1 MSKHFSKTE
10 FEYPVHRICG
20 KISRKSKVIHRCT
33 TSGKQITYLQGE
45 RNLMAHPV
53 TQDELDRQAT
63 FKTRQALVAA
73 RLKKT
78 ATTYAT
84 DMAAYR
90 AQYATGY
97 KSFSKYLWAQVI
109 EAESAD

>member
-20 KISRKSKVIHRCT
+20 KISRKSKVIHSCT
-33 TSGKQITYLQGE
+33 ASGKFTTYLQGE
-45 RNLMAHPV
+45 RDLVAHPV
-53 TQDELDRQAT
+53 SQAELDRQAT
-63 FKTRQALVAA
+63 FKTRSALVAA

-78 ATTYAT
+78 ASTYAN

-90 AQYATGY
+90 AQYETGY
-97 KSFSKYLWAQVI
+97 KSFSKYLWSVVI
-109 EAESAD
+109 AAEED

>member
-20 KISRKSKVIHRCT
+20 KISRKSKVIHSCT
-33 TSGKQITYLQGE
+33 ASGKYTTYLQGE
-45 RNLMAHPV
+45 RDLMAHPV

-78 ATTYAT
+78 ASTYAT

-90 AQYATGY
+90 AQYEGGIQ
-97 KSFSKYLWAQVI
+97 SFTKYIWAQVI
-109 EAESAD
+109 AEE

>member
-53 TQDELDRQAT
+53 TQDELDRRAT

-78 ATTYAT
+78 ATTYAA

>member
-1 MSKHFSKTE
+1 MSKHLSKTE

-20 KISRKSKVIHRCT
+20 KISRHSKVIHSCT
-33 TSGKQITYLQGE
+33 ASGKYTTYLQGE
-45 RNLMAHPV
+45 RDLVAHPV
-53 TQDELDRQAT
+53 SQAELDRQAK
-63 FKTRQALVAA
+63 FKARQALVSA

-90 AQYATGY
+90 AQYENGY
-97 KSFSKYLWAQVI
+97 KSFAKYIWAQVI
-109 EAESAD
+109 DAEE

>member
-20 KISRKSKVIHRCT
+20 KISRKSKVIHSCT
-33 TSGKQITYLQGE
+33 ASGKYTTYLQGE
-45 RNLMAHPV
+45 RDLTAHPI
-53 TQDELDRQAT
+53 TQDELDRQAK
-63 FKTRQALVAA
+63 FKTRQALVSA

-78 ATTYAT
+78 ATTYAN

-90 AQYATGY
+90 AQYDTGY
-97 KSFSKYLWAQVI
+97 KSFNKYIWAQVI
-109 EAESAD
+109 EAED